1 MSSNVEQTFE
11 TNSNQCNTNNYT
23 PISDDFSV
31 PTGPKENER
40 FATGTAQQSEESGND
55 TSAMTII
62 QSPLPLFGSSFE
74 SPEVAAAGALFGPAA
89 GIAVG
94 GLFNCPAAL
103 SEPVDNSA
111 ERTCDRTEDSSL
123 DTRLWS
129 IHGNINASFDV
140 SRRPSGTDALCSY
153 VPLS

>member
-23 PISDDFSV
+23 PISDDFAV

-40 FATGTAQQSEESGND
+40 FATGTAQQSQESGKE
-55 TSAMTII
+55 TSAMSIN
-62 QSPLPLFGSSFE
+62 QSPLPLFGSSFD

-89 GIAVG
+89 GTAVG

-103 SEPVDNSA
+103 SEPVDNIRLA
-111 ERTCDRTEDSSL
+111 CDRTEDSV

-129 IHGNINASFDV
+129 INGVGNINASLDV

-153 VPLS
+153 YH